1 MKRLIAVLLVM
12 GVIMTAFAATG
23 TVGNKEISSISRLA
37 ADTEVVV
44 KLDQNIGVIWFS
56 TSSNNN
62 VSRYNLTLPTE
73 ENLSQSISGNDDW
86 VASGSELF
94 LNWNIISKDSVKV
107 SLQISS
113 PMVGDSASNT
123 DKLGWTVSWYPT
135 TTLEPLEGDATSISI
150 ASTASTASTDSDAVK
165 GIAYTKN
172 GTIYGNA
179 SQKQL
184 WIYTENT
191 FGKNA
196 DTYRAV
202 LKATVETI

>member
-12 GVIMTAFAATG
+12 GVIMTAFAASG
-23 TVGNKEISSISRLA
+23 TSGNNVITSTSRKA

-56 TSSNNN
+56 TSTNTN
-62 VSRYNLTLPTE
+62 VRRYNLTLPTVD
-73 ENLSQSISGNDDW
+73 NLSQSVSGNGDW
-86 VASGSELF
+86 VASGSDLF
-94 LNWNIISKDSVKV
+94 LNWNIISRDSVKV

-113 PMVGDSASNT
+113 PMVGDSSSNT

-135 TTLEPLEGDATSISI
+135 TTTNPIESSPVTISK
-150 ASTASTASTDSDAVK
+150 ASTDSDGVNSK
-165 GIAYTKN
+165 VAYTKN

-179 SQKQL
+179 AQKQL

-191 FGKNA
+191 FGKTA
-196 DTYRAV
+196 DIYRAV
-202 LKATVETI
+202 LKATVNTI

>member
-12 GVIMTAFAATG
+12 GVIMTAFAETATG
-23 TVGNKEISSISRLA
+23 TAGSKEISA

-113 PMVGDSASNT
+113 PMVGDNSSNT

-135 TTLEPLEGDATSISI
+135 STTSPTEGNPASISKSS
-150 ASTASTASTDSDAVK
+150 ASSVEAIT

-172 GTIYGNA
+172 GTVYGNA

>member
-12 GVIMTAFAATG
+12 GVIMTAFAASG
-23 TVGNKEISSISRLA
+23 TSGNNVITSTSRKA

-73 ENLSQSISGNDDW
+73 DNLSQSISGNDDW
-86 VASGSELF
+86 VASGSDLF
-94 LNWNIISKDSVKV
+94 LNWNIISKDNVQV

-113 PMVGDSASNT
+113 PMVGDNSSNT

-135 TTLEPLEGDATSISI
+135 TTLEPSEADATSISR
-150 ASTASTASTDSDAVK
+150 ASTDSGAVS

-172 GTIYGNA
+172 GTMYGNA

>member
-23 TVGNKEISSISRLA
+23 TVGNKEISSIPRLA

-56 TSSNNN
+56 TSTNNN
-62 VSRYNLTLPTE
+62 VSRYNLTLPTVD
-73 ENLSQSISGNDDW
+73 NLSQSVSGNGDW
-86 VASGSELF
+86 VASGSDLF
-94 LNWNIISKDSVKV
+94 LNWNIISKDNVQV

-113 PMVGDSASNT
+113 PMVGDNSSNT

-135 TTLEPLEGDATSISI
+135 TTQDPSEGAATSIS
-150 ASTASTASTDSDAVK
+150 SASTDSGPVS

-172 GTIYGNA
+172 GTMYGNA

-202 LKATVETI
+202 LKAPVETI

>member
-23 TVGNKEISSISRLA
+23 TVGNKEISSIPRLA

-56 TSSNNN
+56 TSTNNN
-62 VSRYNLTLPTE
+62 VRRYNLTLPTVD
-73 ENLSQSISGNDDW
+73 NLSQSVSGNGDW
-86 VASGSELF
+86 VASGSDLF
-94 LNWNIISKDSVKV
+94 LNWNIISKDNVQV

-113 PMVGDSASNT
+113 PMVGDNSSNP

-135 TTLEPLEGDATSISI
+135 TTQDPSEGAATSIS
-150 ASTASTASTDSDAVK
+150 SASTDSGPVS

-172 GTIYGNA
+172 GTMYGNA

>member
-12 GVIMTAFAATG
+12 GVIMTAFAASG
-23 TVGNKEISSISRLA
+23 TSGNNVITSTSRKA

-44 KLDQNIGVIWFS
+44 NLDQNIGVIWFS
-56 TSSNNN
+56 TATDDN
-62 VSRYNLTLPTE
+62 VRRYYLTLPTI
-73 ENLSQSISGNDDW
+73 ENLNQSISGNDDW
-86 VASGSELF
+86 TASGSDLY
-94 LNWNIISKDSVKV
+94 LNWNIISKDNVKI

-113 PMVGDSASNT
+113 PMVGDNASNP

-135 TTLEPLEGDATSISI
+135 STTNPTEGNPASISKSS
-150 ASTASTASTDSDAVK
+150 ASSVEAIT

-172 GTIYGNA
+172 GTVYGNA
-179 SQKQL
+179 SHKQL

>member
-12 GVIMTAFAATG
+12 GAIMTAFAATG
-23 TVGNKEISSISRLA
+23 TAGNKEISRRSQKA

-56 TSSNNN
+56 TSTNNN

-73 ENLSQSISGNDDW
+73 DNLSQSISGNDDW
-86 VASGSELF
+86 VASGSDLF
-94 LNWNIISKDSVKV
+94 LNWNIISKDNVKV

-113 PMVGDSASNT
+113 PMVGDTSSNH

-135 TTLEPLEGDATSISI
+135 TTLEPSEGDAKSISR
-150 ASTASTASTDSDAVK
+150 ASTESGAVSE
-165 GIAYTKN
+165 IAYTKN
-172 GTIYGNA
+172 GTKYGNA

>member
-12 GVIMTAFAATG
+12 GVIMTAFAASG
-23 TVGNKEISSISRLA
+23 TSGNNVITSTSRKA

-73 ENLSQSISGNDDW
+73 ENLSQSISGNGDW
-86 VASGSELF
+86 VASGSDLF
-94 LNWNIISKDSVKV
+94 LNWNIISKDNVQV

-113 PMVGDSASNT
+113 PMVGDNSSNT

-135 TTLEPLEGDATSISI
+135 TTQDPSEGAATSIS
-150 ASTASTASTDSDAVK
+150 SASTDSGPVS

-172 GTIYGNA
+172 GTMYGNA

>member
-12 GVIMTAFAATG
+12 GVIMTAFAASG
-23 TVGNKEISSISRLA
+23 TSGNNVITSTSRKA

-56 TSSNNN
+56 TSTNNN
-62 VSRYNLTLPTE
+62 VRRYNLTLPTVD
-73 ENLSQSISGNDDW
+73 NLSQSVSGNGDW
-86 VASGSELF
+86 VASGSDLF
-94 LNWNIISKDSVKV
+94 LNWNIISKDNVQV

-113 PMVGDSASNT
+113 PMVGDNSSNT

-135 TTLEPLEGDATSISI
+135 STQNPLEVDATSISI
-150 ASTASTASTDSDAVK
+150 ASTASTDSDAVR

-184 WIYTENT
+184 WIYRENT

>member
-12 GVIMTAFAATG
+12 GVIMTAFAETATG
-23 TVGNKEISSISRLA
+23 TAGSKEISSSSQKAA

-44 KLDQNIGVIWFS
+44 KLDQNIGVVWFS
-56 TSSNNN
+56 TSSDSN
-62 VSRYNLTLPTE
+62 VSRYNLTLPTKQ
-73 ENLSQSISGNDDW
+73 NLSQSISRNDDW
-86 VASGSELF
+86 VASGSNLF
-94 LNWNIISKDSVKV
+94 LNWNIISKDNVKV

-113 PMVGDSASNT
+113 PMVGDNSSNT

-135 TTLEPLEGDATSISI
+135 TTLEPLEGDATSISR
-150 ASTASTASTDSDAVK
+150 ASTDSGAAS

-172 GTIYGNA
+172 GTMYGNA

-191 FGKNA
+191 FGKKA

-202 LKATVETI
+202 LKATVMTI

>member
-1 MKRLIAVLLVM
+1 MKRLIAVLLVL
-12 GVIMTAFAATG
+12 GVIMTAFAETATG
-23 TVGNKEISSISRLA
+23 TAGSKEISA

-44 KLDQNIGVIWFS
+44 NLDQNIGVIWFS
-56 TSSNNN
+56 TSSDSN
-62 VSRYNLTLPTE
+62 VSRYNLTLPTKQ
-73 ENLSQSISGNDDW
+73 NLSQSISGNDDW
-86 VASGSELF
+86 VATGSDLF
-94 LNWNIISKDSVKV
+94 LNWNIISKDNVQV

-113 PMVGDSASNT
+113 PMVGDNSSNT

-135 TTLEPLEGDATSISI
+135 STTNPTEGSAASISGTPTQERDV
-150 ASTASTASTDSDAVK
+150 SAV
-165 GIAYTKN
+165 AYTKN
-172 GTIYGNA
+172 GTAYGNA

>member
-1 MKRLIAVLLVM
+1 
-12 GVIMTAFAATG
+12 
-23 TVGNKEISSISRLA
+23 
-37 ADTEVVV
+37 
-44 KLDQNIGVIWFS
+44 
-56 TSSNNN
+56 
-62 VSRYNLTLPTE
+62 
-73 ENLSQSISGNDDW
+73 
-86 VASGSELF
+86 
-94 LNWNIISKDSVKV
+94 
-107 SLQISS
+107 
-113 PMVGDSASNT
+113 MVGYNSSNT

-135 TTLEPLEGDATSISI
+135 STQNPLEVDATSISI
-150 ASTASTASTDSDAVK
+150 ASTASTDSDAVK

>member
-23 TVGNKEISSISRLA
+23 TVGNKEISSIPRLA

-56 TSSNNN
+56 TSTNNN
-62 VSRYNLTLPTE
+62 VSRYNLTLPTVD
-73 ENLSQSISGNDDW
+73 NLSQSVSGNGDW
-86 VASGSELF
+86 VASGSDLF
-94 LNWNIISKDSVKV
+94 LNWNIISKDNVQV

-113 PMVGDSASNT
+113 PMVGDNSSNT

-135 TTLEPLEGDATSISI
+135 STTNPTEGSAASISGTPTQERDV
-150 ASTASTASTDSDAVK
+150 SAV
-165 GIAYTKN
+165 AYTKN
-172 GTIYGNA
+172 GTAYGNA

>member
-12 GVIMTAFAATG
+12 GVIMTAFAASG
-23 TVGNKEISSISRLA
+23 TSGNNVITSTSRKA

-56 TSSNNN
+56 TSTNNN

-73 ENLSQSISGNDDW
+73 DNLSQSISGNDDW
-86 VASGSELF
+86 VATGSDLF
-94 LNWNIISKDSVKV
+94 LNWNIISKDNVQV

-113 PMVGDSASNT
+113 PMVGDNSSNN

-135 TTLEPLEGDATSISI
+135 TTLEPSEGDATSISR
-150 ASTASTASTDSDAVK
+150 ASTDSGAVS

-172 GTIYGNA
+172 GTAYGNA

-184 WIYTENT
+184 RIYTENT

-196 DTYRAV
+196 DKYRAV

>member
-12 GVIMTAFAATG
+12 GVIMTAFAETATG
-23 TVGNKEISSISRLA
+23 TAGSKEISA

-56 TSSNNN
+56 TSSDSN
-62 VSRYNLTLPTE
+62 VSRYNLTLPTKQ
-73 ENLSQSISGNDDW
+73 NLSQSISGNDDW
-86 VASGSELF
+86 VASGSNLF
-94 LNWNIISKDSVKV
+94 LNWNIISKDNVQV

-113 PMVGDSASNT
+113 PMVGDNSSNN

-135 TTLEPLEGDATSISI
+135 STTNPTEGSAASISGTPTQERDV
-150 ASTASTASTDSDAVK
+150 SAV
-165 GIAYTKN
+165 AYTKN
-172 GTIYGNA
+172 GTAYGNA

>member
-12 GVIMTAFAATG
+12 GVIMTTFAETATG
-23 TVGNKEISSISRLA
+23 TAGSKEISA

-56 TSSNNN
+56 TSSDSN
-62 VSRYNLTLPTE
+62 VSRYNLTLPTKQ
-73 ENLSQSISGNDDW
+73 NLSQSISRNDDW
-86 VASGSELF
+86 VATGSDLF
-94 LNWNIISKDSVKV
+94 LNWNIISKDNVQV

-113 PMVGDSASNT
+113 PMVGENSSNN
-123 DKLGWTVSWYPT
+123 KLGWTVSWYPT
-135 TTLEPLEGDATSISI
+135 STTNPTEGSAASISRTPTQKGDV
-150 ASTASTASTDSDAVK
+150 SAV
-165 GIAYTKN
+165 AYTKN
-172 GTIYGNA
+172 GTAYGNA

>member
-12 GVIMTAFAATG
+12 GVIMTAFAASG
-23 TVGNKEISSISRLA
+23 TSGNNVITSTSRKA

-44 KLDQNIGVIWFS
+44 NLDQNIGVIWFS
-56 TSSNNN
+56 TATDDN
-62 VSRYNLTLPTE
+62 VSRYYLTLPTV
-73 ENLSQSISGNDDW
+73 ENLNQSIYGNDNWIATGND
-86 VASGSELF
+86 LY
-94 LNWNIISKDSVKV
+94 LNWNIISKDNVKI
-107 SLQISS
+107 SLLISS
-113 PMVGDSASNT
+113 PMVGDSATNS

-135 TTLEPLEGDATSISI
+135 STTSPTEGDPASISKPS
-150 ASTASTASTDSDAVK
+150 ASSIGDVTAE
-165 GIAYTKN
+165 AYTKN
-172 GTIYGNA
+172 GSLYGNA

-191 FGKNA
+191 FGRNA

>member
-23 TVGNKEISSISRLA
+23 TVGNKEISSIPRLA

-56 TSSNNN
+56 TSTNNN
-62 VSRYNLTLPTE
+62 VSRYNLTLPTVD
-73 ENLSQSISGNDDW
+73 NLSQSISGNGDW
-86 VASGSELF
+86 VASGSDLF
-94 LNWNIISKDSVKV
+94 LNWNIISKDNVQV

-113 PMVGDSASNT
+113 PMVGDNSSNT

-135 TTLEPLEGDATSISI
+135 TTQDPSEGAATSISS
-150 ASTASTASTDSDAVK
+150 ASTESGPVS

-172 GTIYGNA
+172 GTMYGNA

-202 LKATVETI
+202 LEATVKTI

>member
-23 TVGNKEISSISRLA
+23 TVGNKEISSIPRLA

-56 TSSNNN
+56 TSTNNN
-62 VSRYNLTLPTE
+62 VSRYNLTLPTVD
-73 ENLSQSISGNDDW
+73 NLSQSISGNGDW
-86 VASGSELF
+86 VASGSDLF
-94 LNWNIISKDSVKV
+94 LNWNIISKDDVQV

-113 PMVGDSASNT
+113 PMVGDTPSNP

-135 TTLEPLEGDATSISI
+135 TTQDPSEGDAKSISR
-150 ASTASTASTDSDAVK
+150 ASTESGAVSE
-165 GIAYTKN
+165 IAYTKN
-172 GTIYGNA
+172 GTKYGNA

-196 DTYRAV
+196 DTYCAV

>member
-12 GVIMTAFAATG
+12 GAIMTAFAATG
-23 TVGNKEISSISRLA
+23 TAGNKEISRRSQKA

-56 TSSNNN
+56 TSTNNN

-73 ENLSQSISGNDDW
+73 DNLSQSISGNGDW
-86 VASGSELF
+86 VASGSDLF
-94 LNWNIISKDSVKV
+94 LNWNIISKDDVQV

-113 PMVGDSASNT
+113 PMVGDTPSNP

-135 TTLEPLEGDATSISI
+135 TTLEPSEGDATSISR
-150 ASTASTASTDSDAVK
+150 ASTDSGAVS

-172 GTIYGNA
+172 GTAYGNA

>member
-23 TVGNKEISSISRLA
+23 TAGNKEISRRSQKA

-56 TSSNNN
+56 TSTNNN

-86 VASGSELF
+86 VATGSDLF
-94 LNWNIISKDSVKV
+94 LNWNIISKDNVQV
-107 SLQISS
+107 SLQIS
-113 PMVGDSASNT
+113 PMVGDNSSNN
-123 DKLGWTVSWYPT
+123 KLGWTVSWYPT
-135 TTLEPLEGDATSISI
+135 TTLEPSEGDATSISR
-150 ASTASTASTDSDAVK
+150 ASTDSGAVS

-172 GTIYGNA
+172 GTAYGNA

-196 DTYRAV
+196 DTYCAV

>member
-1 MKRLIAVLLVM
+1 
-12 GVIMTAFAATG
+12 
-23 TVGNKEISSISRLA
+23 
-37 ADTEVVV
+37 
-44 KLDQNIGVIWFS
+44 
-56 TSSNNN
+56 
-62 VSRYNLTLPTE
+62 
-73 ENLSQSISGNDDW
+73 
-86 VASGSELF
+86 
-94 LNWNIISKDSVKV
+94 
-107 SLQISS
+107 
-113 PMVGDSASNT
+113 MVGDSSSNH

-135 TTLEPLEGDATSISI
+135 STQNPLEVDATSISI
-150 ASTASTASTDSDAVK
+150 ASTDSDAVK

-179 SQKQL
+179 SQKRL

>member
-1 MKRLIAVLLVM
+1 MKRLIAVLLVL
-12 GVIMTAFAATG
+12 GVIMTAFAETATG
-23 TVGNKEISSISRLA
+23 TAGSKEISA

-44 KLDQNIGVIWFS
+44 NLDQNIGVIWFS
-56 TSSNNN
+56 TSSDSN
-62 VSRYNLTLPTE
+62 VSRYNLTLPTKQ
-73 ENLSQSISGNDDW
+73 NLSQSISGNDDW
-86 VASGSELF
+86 VASGSNLF
-94 LNWNIISKDSVKV
+94 LNWNIISKNNVKV

-113 PMVGDSASNT
+113 PMVGDNSSNT

-135 TTLEPLEGDATSISI
+135 STTNPTEGSAASISGTPTQERDV
-150 ASTASTASTDSDAVK
+150 SAV
-165 GIAYTKN
+165 AYTKN
-172 GTIYGNA
+172 GTAYGNA

-196 DTYRAV
+196 DTYCAV

>member
-12 GVIMTAFAATG
+12 GVIMTSFAATG
-23 TVGNKEISSISRLA
+23 TAGSKEISRRSQKA

-73 ENLSQSISGNDDW
+73 DNLSQSISGNDDW
-86 VASGSELF
+86 VATGSDLF
-94 LNWNIISKDSVKV
+94 LNWNIISKDNVQV

-113 PMVGDSASNT
+113 PMVGDTSSNH

-135 TTLEPLEGDATSISI
+135 TQDPSEGAATSIS
-150 ASTASTASTDSDAVK
+150 SASTDSGPVS

-172 GTIYGNA
+172 GTMYGKA

-184 WIYTENT
+184 LIYTENT

>member
-23 TVGNKEISSISRLA
+23 TVGNKEISSIPRLA

-56 TSSNNN
+56 TSTNNN
-62 VSRYNLTLPTE
+62 VSRYNLTLPTVD
-73 ENLSQSISGNDDW
+73 NLSQSISGNGDW
-86 VASGSELF
+86 VASGSDLF
-94 LNWNIISKDSVKV
+94 LNWNIISKDNVKV

-113 PMVGDSASNT
+113 PMVGDNSSNT

-135 TTLEPLEGDATSISI
+135 STQNPLEVDATSISI
-150 ASTASTASTDSDAVK
+150 ASTDSDAVS

>member
-12 GVIMTAFAATG
+12 GVIMTAFAASG
-23 TVGNKEISSISRLA
+23 TSGNNVITSTSRKA

-73 ENLSQSISGNDDW
+73 DNLSQSISGNDDW
-86 VASGSELF
+86 VASGSDLF
-94 LNWNIISKDSVKV
+94 LNWNIISRDSVKV

-113 PMVGDSASNT
+113 PMVGDSSSNT

-135 TTLEPLEGDATSISI
+135 TTLEPSEGDATSISR
-150 ASTASTASTDSDAVK
+150 ASTDSGVIS

-172 GTIYGNA
+172 GTMYGNA
-179 SQKQL
+179 SRKQL

-191 FGKNA
+191 FGKKA